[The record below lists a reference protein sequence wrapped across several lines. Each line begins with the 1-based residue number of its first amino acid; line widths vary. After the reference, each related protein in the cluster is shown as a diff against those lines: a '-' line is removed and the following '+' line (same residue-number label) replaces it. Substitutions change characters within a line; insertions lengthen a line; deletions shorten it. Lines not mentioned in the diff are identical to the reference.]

1 METYKEECEHKS
13 ITINKLIRRITELE
27 GVIRVKNKEIQIC
40 IANKQETEAQLE
52 PVKKSLNLMTA
63 AHGKLLR
70 KIKRQSNK

>member
-13 ITINKLIRRITELE
+13 ITINKLIRKITELE

-40 IANKQETEAQLE
+40 ITNKQETEAQLE